1 MKSALAMIAR
11 RYLLLRAGEKGQALA
26 ESALLLATLL
36 GALAVGGT
44 WLLRSHPQMLRAID
58 AHVRGYC
65 FALSLPFP

>member
-1 MKSALAMIAR
+1 MSASR
-11 RYLLLRAGEKGQALA
+11 SRFSHPGEEGQALV

-44 WLLRSHPQMLRAID
+44 WLLKTHPQMLHAID

-65 FALSLPFP
+65 SALALPFP